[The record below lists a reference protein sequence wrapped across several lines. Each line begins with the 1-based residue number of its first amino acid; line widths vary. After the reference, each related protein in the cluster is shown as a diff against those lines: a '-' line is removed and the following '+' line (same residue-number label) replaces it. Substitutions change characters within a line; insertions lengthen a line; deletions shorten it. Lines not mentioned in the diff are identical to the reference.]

1 MPNAEQWIGKN
12 NLYGYAIS
20 KSLPTDEFKS
30 LDPAKFNL
38 NNYDYDSE
46 IDCILEVELEYCK
59 ELHELHN
66 GYPLPPDKLEIE
78 REMCL
83 III

>member
-1 MPNAEQWIGKN
+1 M
-12 NLYGYAIS
+12 
-20 KSLPTDEFKS
+20 
-30 LDPAKFNL
+30 DPAKFNL

-46 IDCILEVELEYCK
+46 IDCVLEVELEYCK
-59 ELHELHN
+59 KLHELHN

>member
-1 MPNAEQWIGKN
+1 M
-12 NLYGYAIS
+12 
-20 KSLPTDEFKS
+20 
-30 LDPAKFNL
+30 DPAKFNL

-46 IDCILEVELEYCK
+46 IDCVLEVELEYCK